1 MDTSVMTQK
10 KRLAFCSYSAILLSG
25 LCASSASVV
34 VPLLREQYAIS
45 YSFSGLL
52 LAILSVGNLAAGLL
66 AGILPRYLGRRLT
79 MLIFTAGAAAGY
91 FLLAAVGL
99 PAFLALGFL
108 FIGLS
113 KGNAMN
119 NVTVNIGMISAD
131 KTKGLNLVNAAY
143 ATGSLCGPFLYLAFS
158 QDDSRWYLPL
168 VMLGIAGI
176 VMWLFLFASDF
187 RSPHKNAR
195 SQAAKTP
202 EPEKARDDWSFL
214 KSRHFWYSVIF
225 LFGQQCAEISVTG
238 WLVTYFKD
246 TGILTGQVS
255 EFTVTII
262 WAAMLAARL
271 VIAFVLPQGSR
282 LRSLTLMSAACI
294 VTYVLL
300 LLSESSAAAIVSL
313 ILFGIS
319 IAGVYPTA
327 IAQAGKTLSNASVG
341 VMLTVAGI
349 GAVIMPYITGAVASV
364 AGIHGGMMCS
374 LAALA
379 LMLVFSILLK
389 RESEIG

>member
-1 MDTSVMTQK
+1 MDTYDITNK

-45 YSFSGLL
+45 YNFSGLL
-52 LAILSVGNLAAGLL
+52 LALLSVGNLVAGLL

-91 FLLAAVGL
+91 FLLATVGL
-99 PAFLALGFL
+99 PAFLCLGFL

-131 KTKGLNLVNAAY
+131 KTRGLNLVNAAY
-143 ATGSLCGPFLYLAFS
+143 ATGSLCGPFIYLIFS
-158 QDDSRWYLPL
+158 QDSLPWYLPL
-168 VMLGIAGI
+168 FILALAG
-176 VMWLFLFASDF
+176 VCMWFFLFATGTG
-187 RSPHKNAR
+187 P
-195 SQAAKTP
+195 AAHTNTGKSAG
-202 EPEKARDDWSFL
+202 KSMQDDWSFL

-225 LFGQQCAEISVTG
+225 LLGQQCAEISVTG

-246 TGILTGQVS
+246 TSILVGAVS

-271 VIAFVLPQGSR
+271 IIAFVLPPNSR
-282 LRSLTLMSAACI
+282 LRSLTAMSVACI
-294 VTYVLL
+294 VTYTLL
-300 LLSESSAAAIVSL
+300 LLSTSSVPAIISL

-327 IAQAGKTLSNASVG
+327 IAQAGKDLSSASVG
-341 VMLTVAGI
+341 IMLPAAGI
-349 GAVIMPYITGAVASV
+349 GAIVMPYITGAVAS
-364 AGIHGGMMCS
+364 AIGIHGGMMCS

-389 RESEIG
+389 KAKR